1 MNGAEHERVPC
12 PWCESPVLVSRRS
25 FLGLGEG
32 FPFLRCPCGAAG
44 LQTLEPEVDR
54 FRVAEEVLGV
64 PRRLWADQAWG
75 LENVEWRVVERWNR
89 LQRLEELVSGP
100 EIWVALLWGRRK

>member
-1 MNGAEHERVPC
+1 MKDSERGATPC
-12 PWCESPVLVSRRS
+12 PWCGAAVPVSRKS
-25 FLGLGEG
+25 FPGLGEG
-32 FPFLRCPCGAAG
+32 VSFLRCPCGAVG

-75 LENVEWRVVERWNR
+75 VENVEWRVIERWNR

-100 EIWVALLWGRRK
+100 EMWVTLLWGRRK

>member
-1 MNGAEHERVPC
+1 
-12 PWCESPVLVSRRS
+12 
-25 FLGLGEG
+25 
-32 FPFLRCPCGAAG
+32 
-44 LQTLEPEVDR
+44 
-54 FRVAEEVLGV
+54 VAEEVLGV